1 MKHITEVLVHENR
14 CEVVNPYVYST
25 GDAGMAF
32 IKLHFKY
39 MFEQK
44 SLKGKT
50 LECKYYLT
58 NGQYSVKNITIDED
72 DSATFPIYYSVFT
85 MAGWHTLSAT
95 LIDGKDRFTLDD
107 ITIKTKEHKLGDVY
121 TNELVQKV
129 IKDETDSIKALG
141 KSKKDEVISAG
152 NSAVTQV
159 ASKKDRLIKELKDNA
174 VQANQEVASTK
185 AGIIKEVTG
194 VKDATLS
201 EVNKHKKELNDTY
214 AKVDAFRA
222 DMANKIDAETK
233 EIQALRDRAVNAV
246 LSTKEQGI
254 HAVNTARDKDI
265 QAMKAEIDKYI
276 IENRAKLKGEKGE
289 AADYINATSEE
300 IQALF
305 K

>member
-1 MKHITEVLVHENR
+1 MKHITEILVYENR
-14 CEVVNPYVYST
+14 CEVVNPYVYSV

-50 LECKYYLT
+50 LECKYYLA
-58 NGQYSVKNITIDED
+58 NGQYSVKNVTIDED
-72 DSATFPIYYSVFT
+72 DSATFPIFYSVFT

-95 LIDGKDRFTLDD
+95 LVDGKNRFTLED
-107 ITIKTKEHKLGDVY
+107 ITIKTKEHQLGDIY
-121 TNELVQKV
+121 TSEAIETV
-129 IKDETDSIKALG
+129 IKDETDSIRNLG
-141 KSKKDEVISAG
+141 KANKEAIETAKQSAIREVMSKQNGLLLGIKQSA
-152 NSAVTQV
+152 T
-159 ASKKDRLIKELKDNA
+159 K
-174 VQANQEVASTK
+174 ANNEVASTK
-185 AGIIKEVTG
+185 AGIIKEMNS
-194 VKDATLS
+194 VKDMTIA
-201 EVNKHKKELNDTY
+201 EVGRHQKELKDTY
-214 AKVDAFRA
+214 SKADAFRA
-222 DMANKIDAETK
+222 DMANKMDSETK
-233 EIQALRDRAVNAV
+233 EIQALKDKAINAV
-246 LSTKEQGI
+246 ISTKEQGI

-289 AADYINATSEE
+289 AASYINATSEE